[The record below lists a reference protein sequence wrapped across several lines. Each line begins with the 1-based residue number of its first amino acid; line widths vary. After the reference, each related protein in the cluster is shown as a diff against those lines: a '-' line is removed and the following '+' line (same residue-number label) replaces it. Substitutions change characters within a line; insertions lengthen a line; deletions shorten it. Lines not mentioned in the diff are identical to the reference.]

1 MAGHF
6 SRTGRRHLKLAAGA
20 RIEGWT
26 LVRPLGHGAMAEVW
40 LAEGSR
46 GEAVAIKWPTGE
58 AREPSLVAEIG
69 ALSRLDHA
77 GIVKLVATG
86 RTEGRTWFAM
96 EWVEGMDL
104 AVLGE
109 RLRRRPVAER
119 HVRARELGVQLADAL
134 SYLHGCGLVHRDV
147 KPSNVLFGEGR
158 GRPTPARAVL
168 ADFGVVAALDAPA
181 SPGFVGSVAW
191 ASPEA
196 LLGAKVDARGEQ
208 YSFGLVLYWL
218 LTGHRPFD
226 EGRRSSPRAPP
237 RPPSEQD
244 PTVPA
249 DLETIVLR
257 CLSFTPSRRFKDMAA
272 ARDALRAV
280 PPPRGTRV
288 AGRQPAADRVANALE
303 HVAGG
308 AGWVLRVVGA
318 AGAGQDWLAELARTS
333 ATRRGLVCV
342 VEDDP
347 GLAARIASRIRN
359 GDPILLLTAADVPA
373 DETLVLAPL
382 GVADL
387 RRSIFAVAPQTP
399 EIAVVAEQLRAWSGG
414 HAALV
419 AAALA
424 QAEAGALDVSTLPD
438 PDITPWIG
446 PLDLDALCV
455 AQALAAL
462 PVGVSPDV
470 LEAVAVAPA
479 PESLGQLERL
489 GVAERAGSRWMLA
502 AEAFRAPLLALAL
515 DPIALRERASAALGT
530 PIEDDPLLREARA
543 HVDAGDL
550 EAAIR
555 TLLSG
560 VNAAHDPGRSTA
572 ERRLLLAAIHWTLQ
586 DPAGASA
593 QWIAVH
599 REAADPRHRA
609 RAGIGLG
616 VLHMQS
622 GALGAAVGELS
633 RALTDA
639 DLAGDARLAALAT
652 LDLAEA
658 LGLRGQF
665 PEALRAGQRAREEA
679 RSLRDRALEAKAA
692 RALGQV
698 YVDLGLWREAEATL
712 ADASAL
718 ARAAGL
724 QDERLAAHTL
734 RAQVAIDGRPGDRT
748 AAAVALD
755 RLLAVGATPDPEG
768 WGTLADAIRAEC
780 YACLGEAD
788 RAREALERAMRACPP
803 APARVRSD
811 LRIARV
817 HAVLG
822 QPVAAREAWVRAERC
837 ATQAGFTLFAWQAA
851 CELASV
857 DGTPAPE
864 LRAWGGGVP
873 AGPGFPRPTPST

>member
-1 MAGHF
+1 MEGHI
-6 SRTGRRHLKLAAGA
+6 SHAGRRQLKVAAGA

-58 AREPSLVAEIG
+58 GRAPGMVAEIG

-104 AVLGE
+104 ALLGE

-134 SYLHGCGLVHRDV
+134 SYLHSCGLVHRDV
-147 KPSNVLFGEGR
+147 KPSNVLFGDGR
-158 GRPTPARAVL
+158 GGPARAVL

-181 SPGFVGSVAW
+181 GGSFIGSVAW
-191 ASPEA
+191 AAPEA
-196 LLGAKVDARGEQ
+196 LLGARVDARGEQ

-257 CLSFTPSRRFKDMAA
+257 CLSFAPSRRFKDMAA
-272 ARDALRAV
+272 VRDALRAV

-288 AGRQPAADRVANALE
+288 AGRQPAADRVAYALE

-318 AGAGQDWLAELARTS
+318 AGAGQDWLADIARTS
-333 ATRRGLVCV
+333 ATRRGLVVV

-347 GLAARIASRIRN
+347 GLAAHVATRIRE
-359 GDPILLLTAADVPA
+359 GEAILLLTAADVPA
-373 DETLVLAPL
+373 DETLALAPL

-399 EIAVVAEQLRAWSGG
+399 EIAAAAEQLRAWSGG

-419 AAALA
+419 EAALA
-424 QAEAGALDVSTLPD
+424 HAVAGTLDLSTLPE

-489 GVAERAGSRWMLA
+489 GLAESAGTRWMLA

-515 DPIALRERASAALGT
+515 DPIALQERAARALGT
-530 PIEDDPLLREARA
+530 PLEDDPVLREARA
-543 HVDAGDL
+543 HIEAG
-550 EAAIR
+550 EPGAAIR
-555 TLLSG
+555 EL
-560 VNAAHDPGRSTA
+560 VNAVADAHDPGRSTA
-572 ERRLLLAAIHWTLQ
+572 ERRLLLAAIHWTLR

-622 GALGAAVGELS
+622 GALGAAVTELT

-652 LDLAEA
+652 LDLAEV

-665 PEALRAGQRAREEA
+665 PEALRAGKRAREEA
-679 RSLRDRALEAKAA
+679 RSLRDRALEAKTA

-698 YVDLGLWREAEATL
+698 YVDLGLWREAEAVL

-734 RAQVAIDGRPGDRT
+734 RAQVALDARPGDRT

-755 RLLAVGATPDPEG
+755 RLLDAGAAPDPEG
-768 WGTLADAIRAEC
+768 WGTLVDAIRAEC
-780 YACLGEAD
+780 YACLGEAE
-788 RAREALERAMRACPP
+788 RAREALERAMHSTPP
-803 APARVRSD
+803 APTRVRSD

-837 ATQAGFTLFAWQAA
+837 ATQAGFTRLAWQAA

-864 LRAWGGGVP
+864 LGAWGGGVP